1 MGRHKH
7 YVMTPNKSN
16 GDFDNRKYKRLNFEC
31 NVGQHS
37 WGDYKKYIG
46 YQIKDYEDDI
56 MNGLVNQYSKFSN
69 NKFNIW

>member
-31 NVGQHS
+31 NVFLIRREEGKEIVFIYIHT
-37 WGDYKKYIG
+37 YKKIYKTAL
-46 YQIKDYEDDI
+46 YRECKQ
-56 MNGLVNQYSKFSN
+56 
-69 NKFNIW
+69 